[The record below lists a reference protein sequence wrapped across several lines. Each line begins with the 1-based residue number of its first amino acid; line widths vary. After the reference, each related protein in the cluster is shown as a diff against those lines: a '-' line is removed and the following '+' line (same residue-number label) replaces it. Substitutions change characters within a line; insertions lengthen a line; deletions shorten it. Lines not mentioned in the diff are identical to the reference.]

1 MFSFFKRQKVTI
13 DSVTIPNFGW
23 TKTDDTKSKVQW
35 INPEQTV
42 AISVNFFN
50 LPPDIPTIKRIDT
63 LRDFYR
69 NSIASINGGLIEV
82 ELRKIA
88 NIPFARTIFK
98 IPQEPSGMTYL
109 ASLTIP
115 FETCSFVLK
124 VQGFEDGITGMRD
137 TMVANRLLGKGDLT
151 IGKNGYENWF
161 SDPYDNNFTDGTL
174 MNKSEQT
181 VYDKDFPNHP
191 LTLVRTI
198 IDEFES
204 GLLFKP
210 EIEKLNTLIK

>member
-1 MFSFFKRQKVTI
+1 MFSFFKRQKVSI
-13 DSVTIPNFGW
+13 NSVTIPNFGW
-23 TKTDDTKSKVQW
+23 TKTDDTKSKIQW

-50 LPPDIPTIKRIDT
+50 LQPDIPTIKLIDT
-63 LRDFYR
+63 LRNFYR
-69 NSIASINGGLIEV
+69 NSITSINGGLIEV
-82 ELRKIA
+82 ELKKIA
-88 NIPFARTIFK
+88 NIPVARTIFK
-98 IPQEPSGMTYL
+98 IPQEPSGMTYI

-137 TMVANRLLGKGDLT
+137 TMVANKLLGKGDLT
-151 IGKNGYENWF
+151 IGENGYENWF
-161 SDPYDNNFTDGTL
+161 SDPYDSNFTDGTL

-181 VYDKDFPNHP
+181 IYDKDFPSHP

-198 IDEFES
+198 INKIES
-204 GLLFKP
+204 ELTFNSDV
-210 EIEKLNTLIK
+210 EKLGTLTK